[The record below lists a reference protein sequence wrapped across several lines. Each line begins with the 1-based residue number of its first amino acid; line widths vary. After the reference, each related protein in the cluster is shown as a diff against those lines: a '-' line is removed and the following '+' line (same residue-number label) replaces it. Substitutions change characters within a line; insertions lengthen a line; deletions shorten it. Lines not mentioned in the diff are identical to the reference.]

1 MCAQLLREQIIPA
14 DVERVW
20 AFFATP
26 RNLDELTPP
35 DLKFRILT
43 AVPEQMYP
51 GLLIEYRL
59 SPLAGVWLRWVTEIR
74 HMREREYFVD
84 EQRLGPYRLWYHEHQ
99 FEAVAGGTKMTDRVT
114 YEIGWGPLGW
124 LAGKLWVDRQLA
136 GIFDYRA
143 RKVAEIFG
151 CG

>member
-1 MCAQLLREQIIPA
+1 MCAELLREQIIPA
-14 DVERVW
+14 DMERVW

-43 AVPEQMYP
+43 VVPEQMYP
-51 GLLIEYRL
+51 GLLIAYRI

-74 HMREREYFVD
+74 HIREREYFVD
-84 EQRLGPYRLWYHEHQ
+84 EQRIGPYRLWYHEHH
-99 FEAVAGGTKMTDRVT
+99 FEAVPGGTKMTDRVT

-136 GIFDYRA
+136 AIFDYRA
-143 RKVAEIFG
+143 RRVAEIFG
-151 CG
+151 RG

>member
-43 AVPEQMYP
+43 AVPQQMYP
-51 GLLIEYRL
+51 GLLIEYRI

-84 EQRLGPYRLWYHEHQ
+84 EQRLGPYRLWYHEHH
-99 FEAVAGGTKMTDRVT
+99 FEAVPGGTKMTDRVT
-114 YEIGWGPLGW
+114 YEIGWGPLGR

-151 CG
+151 RG

>member
-1 MCAQLLREQIIPA
+1 MCAQLLREQIIAA

-43 AVPEQMYP
+43 AVPQQMYP
-51 GLLIEYRL
+51 GLLIEYRI
-59 SPLAGVWLRWVTEIR
+59 SPLAGVWLRWMTEIR

-84 EQRLGPYRLWYHEHQ
+84 EQRLGPYRLWYHEHH
-99 FEAVAGGTKMTDRVT
+99 FEAVPGGTKMTDRVT
-114 YEIGWGPLGW
+114 YEIGWGPLGR

-151 CG
+151 RG

>member
-1 MCAQLLREQIIPA
+1 MCAQLLREQILPA
-14 DVERVW
+14 DTERVW

-26 RNLDELTPP
+26 KNLDELTPP

-43 AVPEQMYP
+43 AVPEEMYA
-51 GLLIEYRL
+51 GLLIAYRI

-74 HMREREYFVD
+74 HIREREYFVD
-84 EQRLGPYRLWYHEHQ
+84 EQRIGPYRLWYHEHH
-99 FEAVAGGTKMTDRVT
+99 FEAVPGGTKMTDRVT

-136 GIFDYRA
+136 EIFDYRA
-143 RKVAEIFG
+143 QRVAEVFG
-151 CG
+151 RG

>member
-1 MCAQLLREQIIPA
+1 MCSQILREQIIPA

-20 AFFATP
+20 SFFATP
-26 RNLDELTPP
+26 KNLDELTPA
-35 DLKFRILT
+35 DLEFRILT
-43 AVPEQMYP
+43 AVPEKMYS
-51 GLLIEYRL
+51 GLLIEYRI
-59 SPLAGVWLRWVTEIR
+59 SPWAGVWLRWVTEIR
-74 HMREREYFVD
+74 HIREREYFVD
-84 EQRLGPYRLWYHEHQ
+84 EQRLGPYRLWYHEHH
-99 FEAVAGGTKMTDRVT
+99 FEAVPGGTKMTDRVT

-151 CG
+151 RG